1 MKTPT
6 VKTSMAETCAMK
18 TIAMRKSTVEALAD
32 KAGAMKLFA
41 RKRIFLAGSLALG
54 FYAAACGGGS
64 TSTPT
69 PTPTPTP
76 QGSYSLA
83 SLNGTYAFSMSG
95 TDNTQGLAISRIGSF
110 HADGQGN
117 ITMAIEDVNDGGS
130 FSTFNFTAAP
140 ASKYTMSSNG
150 KGVLT
155 LSHPDVANP
164 SVADNF
170 TFSVVLDS
178 TSSGLMIETDGSST
192 MSGNFRLQNISNS
205 FATAYAFDVTG
216 VDLGNS
222 TSASFI
228 GEFTTNGVSGVTG
241 GQMDVNDGAS
251 PTGAITLQPGTIT
264 IDATNFSNFG
274 RGTLTLSTTLNSQL
288 LNLSYVFYVVDG
300 THLVL
305 VENDTVAA
313 TSGSATAQAAVPT
326 SVQAFPG
333 SFVFAVGGAAISQ
346 GVFGG
351 LSRAGRYTSDANGNI
366 TNLSVDEDFS
376 GGINAFPKSGGFSNT
391 TYTIDPAGTGRGTLN
406 FTDVTRNQT
415 FQYVFYMASPTQGFI
430 QDDSTN
436 VVADG
441 SLSVQSGTFTSA
453 SLAGSYAID
462 WSGVNLANGFEED
475 FVGVIPVSSAASNN
489 IAGGV
494 LDFTELG
501 DGKIFTD
508 VPVNGLLTLQ
518 GDGTLGGAQGNAM
531 QLTTSTTPAT
541 TFNFRV
547 YVVNNNTIIFVGV
560 DSDRVVTGT
569 AIRQQ

>member
-1 MKTPT
+1 MSTFVAKTLAI
-6 VKTSMAETCAMK
+6 KMAVIKRRATKRCAMR
-18 TIAMRKSTVEALAD
+18 AQ
-32 KAGAMKLFA
+32 AMKG
-41 RKRIFLAGSLALG
+41 IFLAGSLLLG
-54 FYAAACGGGS
+54 LYAAACGGGNS
-64 TSTPT
+64 TFTPT

-76 QGSYSLA
+76 QGTFSVA

-95 TDNTQGLAISRIGSF
+95 TDNTQGLSISRIGSF

-117 ITMAIEDVNDGGS
+117 IIMAIEDVNDGGS

-140 ASKYTMSSNG
+140 ASKYTMTSDG
-150 KGVLT
+150 RGVLT
-155 LSHPDVANP
+155 LSHPDVVNP

-170 TFSVVLDS
+170 TFSIVLDS

-192 MSGNFRLQNISNS
+192 MSGNFRLQSISS
-205 FATAYAFDVTG
+205 TFATAYAFDVTG
-216 VDLGNS
+216 VDLGNQ

-228 GEFTTNGVSGVTG
+228 GEFTTNGVSGITG
-241 GQMDVNDGAS
+241 GEMDVNDGAS
-251 PTGAITLQPGTIT
+251 PSGAISLQPGTIT
-264 IDATNFSNFG
+264 LDATNFSNFG

-300 THLVL
+300 SHLVL

-326 SVQAFPG
+326 TVAAFPG

-351 LSRAGRYTSDANGNI
+351 LSRAGRFTSDANGNI

-376 GGINAFPKSGGFSNT
+376 GGVNAFPKSGGFSNVAL
-391 TYTIDPAGTGRGTLN
+391 TIDAAGTGRGTLN
-406 FTDVTRNQT
+406 FTDVTKNQP

-430 QDDSTN
+430 QDDSPN

-441 SLSVQSGTFTSA
+441 SITAQSGTFTAA
-453 SLAGSYAID
+453 SMAGSYAVN

-489 IAGGV
+489 ISGGV
-494 LDFTELG
+494 VDFTELG
-501 DGKIFTD
+501 DGKIFTGI
-508 VPVNGLLTLQ
+508 PVNGLLTLQ

-531 QLTTSTTPAT
+531 QLTTAQTPST
-541 TFNFRV
+541 TFNFRA
-547 YVVNNNTIIFVGV
+547 YVVNTNAIIFVGV
-560 DSDRVVTGT
+560 DTGRVVIGT
-569 AIRQQ
+569 AVRQQ